1 MIANENKIWQT
12 LKQIGFTD
20 NASAGIMA
28 NIFVESGFKPDNL
41 QNSFEKRFGTDSEYT
56 KKVNEREYTREQFAN
71 DSAGY
76 GLCQWTYHTRKSA
89 LYDFCMCRSTKIDNI
104 VDQLLFMTQECRNSE
119 LFDKLNKC
127 ASPYDAGVLFMLNFE
142 RPKDQSVTAQKRRGE
157 LAIRFYNENV
167 STNDIYEQMDNKLD
181 HLCAIVRET
190 IEGKY
195 GNGADRVKALGAN
208 YDIVQRVI
216 NYISI

>member
-1 MIANENKIWQT
+1 MIANESKIWST

-20 NASAGIMA
+20 FASAGIMA

-41 QNSFEKRFGTDSEYT
+41 QNSFEKRLGSDADYT
-56 KKVNEREYTREQFAN
+56 KKVNERVYTREQFAN

-104 VDQLLFMTQECRNSE
+104 VDQLLFMTQECRNSG
-119 LFDKLNKC
+119 LFDRLNKC

-142 RPKDQSVTAQKRRGE
+142 KPKDQSVTAQKRRGE
-157 LAIRFYNENV
+157 LAIRFFNDNV
-167 STNDIYEQMDNKLD
+167 NSKAISHHKSTLD
-181 HLCAIVRET
+181 
-190 IEGKY
+190 
-195 GNGADRVKALGAN
+195 
-208 YDIVQRVI
+208 DIVTKVKDTLALQVMLELEKAP
-216 NYISI
+216 

>member
-1 MIANENKIWQT
+1 MILNEHKIWDT

-20 NASAGIMA
+20 YATAGIMA
-28 NIFVESGFKPDNL
+28 NIFVESGFKPDNV
-41 QNSFEKRFGTDSEYT
+41 QNSFEKRLGTDAEYT
-56 KKVNEREYTREQFAN
+56 KKVNNREYTREQFAN

-89 LYDFCMCRSTKIDNI
+89 LYDFCMCRSTKLDNI
-104 VDQLLFMTQECRNSE
+104 NDQLLFMAQECRNSG

-127 ASPYDAGVLFMLNFE
+127 TSPYNAGVMFMLDFE

-157 LAIRFYNENV
+157 LAIRFYN
-167 STNDIYEQMDNKLD
+167 DNIDSKDVPNTKPTLD
-181 HLCAIVRET
+181 ELVTMVKDT
-190 IEGKY
+190 IDGKY
-195 GNGADRVKALGAN
+195 GNGQTRVQNLGEH
-208 YDIVQRVI
+208 YSIVQRII